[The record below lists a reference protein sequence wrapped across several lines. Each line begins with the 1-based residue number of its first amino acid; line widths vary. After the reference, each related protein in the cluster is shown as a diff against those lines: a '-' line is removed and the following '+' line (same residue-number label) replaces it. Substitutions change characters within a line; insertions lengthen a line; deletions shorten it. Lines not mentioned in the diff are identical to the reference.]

1 MNAFA
6 INLLLAAGWAA
17 LAGAFTL
24 SNLVVGFLLG
34 FLALLAAK
42 PLFPDDGYFLRLP
55 RLVRLALV
63 FLRELVLSS
72 IEVTRDVLRPRPR
85 NSPGVI
91 AVPLKARS
99 EVELLLVSSLVTLTP
114 GTLSLDLSDDG
125 SELYVHAM
133 FVDDPERLRAEI
145 VEVLEK
151 PVLEALA

>member
-1 MNAFA
+1 VNVFA
-6 INLLLAAGWAA
+6 INLLLAASWAA

-24 SNLVVGFLLG
+24 SNLVVGFVLG
-34 FLALLAAK
+34 FVALWVAR

-72 IEVTRDVLRPRPR
+72 IKVTRDVLSFRPI

-91 AVPLKARS
+91 AVPLKATS

-114 GTLSLDLSDDG
+114 GTLSLDLSEDG
-125 SELYVHAM
+125 RSLYVHAM
-133 FVDDPERLRAEI
+133 FVDDPDALRAEL
-145 VEVLEK
+145 VETLEK
-151 PVLEALA
+151 PVLEALS